1 MIGSGRSKEYT
12 QPALETAAKL
22 TGYRHPTGKGMTLTE
37 AIEILGEYGHS
48 KCIEVWK
55 PWKEGRKKAK
65 AINFGFIFGM
75 YEKKFIQQA
84 KTKYDWDCTYEEA
97 HEFRT
102 AYFELYQGI
111 PPWHEKQKKL
121 CKLDGYVRN
130 LFGRIRRLPGIYSR
144 DKDLRMEAERQSIN
158 SPVQGTIGDWKAA
171 ALIEI
176 EETIPTNKLRLV
188 GEHHDALLG
197 ILRPEYRDE
206 VLPQVRR
213 IMRRPSLFDIF
224 KISTA
229 VPMESEIEIG
239 NWGAGK
245 TYEDPKDVKTN
256 SIVRL

>member
-55 PWKEGRKKAK
+55 PWKEDRKKAK